1 MIKKILF
8 LWLNLFFLTTP
19 ILSQAPKDTLVASQ
33 YYQKGDSLLIDRK
46 YKESIVFFKK
56 ALLLYKKAETWEK
69 VANCY
74 NKVSENQWRT
84 RKIEESLRNAGK
96 ALEIGN
102 VYLKKDN
109 LEEAYAYYNIGNT
122 HKLGQRYKESLL
134 YLNKALTIRQKKLPK
149 NHKEIAN
156 SYNVIGIIHYYK
168 SEHLIA
174 LEYYK
179 KALEIR
185 LETLGPEH
193 KDTAA
198 SYNNIGT
205 IYRYY
210 GKLFDALEYY
220 KLFLD
225 ITIKH
230 QGKHHFHVG
239 SAYMN
244 IGNIYEGLNQ
254 IDIALDYYNKA
265 LPIFVQE
272 KQMYPLGILYG
283 AIGNAFALKGEYN
296 KAILHHKKS
305 LDVKTEILGDS
316 HVSIAKTLGNFGS
329 ILSMKGEK
337 RRALEY
343 LKKSLRM
350 YKSILGGDHFF
361 VGLNYKL
368 TGVLYVRMN
377 EYETGKNYLE
387 KSKQIFEANFG
398 KNSSNTSDIY
408 QSIAYLLLKQNMYE
422 ESIKYYKE
430 SLDIIKNIYGDRH
443 LLTSDIY
450 YSIALI
456 YHKQKKYSKAISY
469 FDRAFLANLKN
480 KDVENVED
488 TLDVNAYYDLG
499 ILLKTLHGKA
509 KTLQSRFQ
517 KNKDKENLEQS
528 IALYQQADLVINSIR
543 HSYQNYQD
551 KVTLAKKA
559 KETYADAINA
569 HLLVYEETQEQSSL
583 SQMFYY
589 IEKSKANILK
599 ELLNDSYA
607 KTYTGLPD
615 ELLAI
620 EKTLKTNRAFYNSQI
635 NAEQSNTL
643 IDTLK
648 IKEYENELFD
658 INRKQDSLIRVLEKE
673 YPKYHQLK
681 YKNDIISLSEIQEN
695 LDDKTTVLE
704 FFTNDSITYAFT
716 ISKNLIAV
724 KELTTANLSKK
735 VSKLHES
742 ITLKNTN
749 DYKQSAFVLYQ
760 ELITPIKDKLIG
772 DELII
777 IPDGPLWHLNFE
789 LLLTQNNEAEVR
801 KMPYLLRDYAIS
813 YANSANLLFNPLQ
826 RASQFSEIRNECLAF
841 SFSDSTQLTSSNTM
855 SLATLR
861 GAGDD
866 LPGTRKEIRA
876 ISTLVNGQYFYG
888 SEAIES
894 NFKQNVNQYS
904 ILHLALH
911 GDVDHKNPQNSKLYF
926 TKSKDTIEDNL
937 LYSHELF
944 ALDIPAE
951 LAVLSACNTGTGAIA
966 RGEGIMS
973 LGNAFQYAGTKSLLL
988 SSWEVS
994 DKSAPVLIKNF
1005 YTNLSDGMNKSK
1017 ALRKAKLDFLKTT
1030 DFDQVAPFYWGS
1042 FYLLG
1047 NVDAIDLDRPL
1058 TTYWYWVVIVCVLL
1072 LFTLTYVFYR
1082 KRSQ

>member
-1 MIKKILF
+1 MTKKVTLPSVIL
-8 LWLNLFFLTTP
+8 LFFITSVF
-19 ILSQAPKDTLVASQ
+19 SQTFKDTLVASE
-33 YYQKGDSLLIDRK
+33 YYKKGDSLMSVRNHTK
-46 YKESIVFFKK
+46 SVQFFEK
-56 ALLLYKKAETWEK
+56 AMPIYKKAKAWEK
-69 VANCY
+69 VASCY
-74 NKVSENQWRT
+74 NKISGNQW
-84 RKIEESLRNAGK
+84 KNSDYEESMTSAQK
-96 ALEIGN
+96 ALDISHTYLIQGN
-102 VYLKKDN
+102 TEESEAYDN
-109 LEEAYAYYNIGNT
+109 LGKCYEKTAVYD
-122 HKLGQRYKESLL
+122 KSLTN
-134 YLNKALTIRQKKLPK
+134 YL
-149 NHKEIAN
+149 
-156 SYNVIGIIHYYK
+156 
-168 SEHLIA
+168 
-174 LEYYK
+174 

-185 LETLGPEH
+185 KKLYKEPHADLAKSYHNLAILYYRTDALDKTIEYFKKALDINISTKG
-193 KDTAA
+193 KNYIRNVA
-198 SYNNIGT
+198 SYNNLAIMNSQLGNYDKGIEYCQRALAILNTQQEQDYLYLSGVYNT
-205 IYRYY
+205 ISGLYN
-210 GKLFDALEYY
+210 KLGNLNTALEYGKKSLEIRENQFPGHP
-220 KLFLD
+220 KLALSYTVYGNLLAEKKEYTKALEYMEKAEVIYENTLGKDHPLTAEVYTFKGNIFTELKEFSTAIQYLKSALEIEKTSFGED
-225 ITIKH
+225 HGATISSYENIGVAYQKMGDFTLSLEYYQKALNLYTELLGNQHPKVAMMLNHIGALYLEQQKIDTSLAYYLRAEKISTSTSSKTITIK
-230 QGKHHFHVG
+230 
-239 SAYMN
+239 N
-244 IGNIYEGLNQ
+244 
-254 IDIALDYYNKA
+254 
-265 LPIFVQE
+265 
-272 KQMYPLGILYG
+272 
-283 AIGNAFALKGEYN
+283 
-296 KAILHHKKS
+296 
-305 LDVKTEILGDS
+305 
-316 HVSIAKTLGNFGS
+316 SIQT
-329 ILSMKGEK
+329 
-337 RRALEY
+337 
-343 LKKSLRM
+343 
-350 YKSILGGDHFF
+350 
-361 VGLNYKL
+361 
-368 TGVLYVRMN
+368 
-377 EYETGKNYLE
+377 
-387 KSKQIFEANFG
+387 
-398 KNSSNTSDIY
+398 
-408 QSIAYLLLKQNMYE
+408 AYLD
-422 ESIKYYKE
+422 S
-430 SLDIIKNIYGDRH
+430 
-443 LLTSDIY
+443 T
-450 YSIALI
+450 
-456 YHKQKKYSKAISY
+456 
-469 FDRAFLANLKN
+469 
-480 KDVENVED
+480 
-488 TLDVNAYYDLG
+488 
-499 ILLKTLHGKA
+499 ILLETLNGKA
-509 KTLQSRFQ
+509 KCLTEKFIQ
-517 KNKDKENLEQS
+517 NTGIENLVLS
-528 IALYQQADLVINSIR
+528 IATYKKIDTLIAIVRQSLNSYKDR
-543 HSYQNYQD
+543 VAY
-551 KVTLAKKA
+551 AKKTQD
-559 KETYADAINA
+559 TYADAIRA
-569 HLLVYEETQEQSSL
+569 ALLYLNNTGEQKSL
-583 SQMFYY
+583 EQAIYY
-589 IEKSKANILK
+589 SERSKANTLK
-599 ELLNDSYA
+599 ELLNDLNA
-607 KTYTGLPD
+607 KKYSELPIEVTGL
-615 ELLAI
+615 
-620 EKTLKTNRAFYNSQI
+620 EKK
-635 NAEQSNTL
+635 
-643 IDTLK
+643 LK
-648 IKEYENELFD
+648 INHSFFQSKINEEYSGKDADSVIVAKYESKLFE
-658 INRKQDSLIRVLEKE
+658 IKRRQDSLIRVLEKE

-742 ITLKNTN
+742 ITLKNIN

-1017 ALRKAKLDFLKTT
+1017 ALQKAKLDFLKTT

-1058 TTYWYWVVIVCVLL
+1058 TIYWYWLVLASIL
-1072 LFTLTYVFYR
+1072 IILIFTFVYYK
-1082 KRSQ
+1082 KRIK